1 MNRTDDPKKQ
11 PIPFGVNGPREDIG
25 PTTPTG
31 DNSASYNSGFP
42 PITMLLKAA
51 GGLPPKGQD
60 MNQILYELSSL
71 ARWTSAG
78 ALNVFD
84 STFSSSIS
92 GYPKG
97 AVLSNS
103 TFTGYWLNTTDAN
116 TANPENTDGSLTG
129 WVPAFAYGTTAIT
142 GLAAANVTLT
152 ALQAANERITLAGV
166 LTANINLIFPA
177 WRKSWTIINNCTGSF
192 SVNCK
197 TPSGTG
203 IAVAA
208 GATSRIIGD
217 GTNIISNE
225 SPLITGALQKANN
238 LSEIAA
244 AGSVAQAAAQANIGL
259 TPSKFSGRLLNTQ
272 TFTATGTYT
281 ATAGTNFVIVEQI
294 GAGGASGA
302 ISATASNQNSITCPG
317 SNGVYA
323 KAKFTSGFNGA
334 LVSIGAGG
342 QPRLGN
348 GFDGGNTSFGSL
360 LVCPGGTGS
369 LVGNPTIPP
378 GYTSPQSGTVA
389 PTIDASGILLAS
401 EYGSYLQPAIMI
413 GLGVASNY
421 ASWLVTKFDRRG
433 MGGNGRLNGAN
444 GTQQQGVAGNDGYC
458 IVWEY
463 A

>member
-1 MNRTDDPKKQ
+1 MQKIGDIPNTRADSNGEFTD
-11 PIPFGVNGPREDIG
+11 GNV
-25 PTTPTG
+25 
-31 DNSASYNSGFP
+31 
-42 PITMLLKAA
+42 A
-51 GGLPPKGQD
+51 GGIPPTILPAEWFNTIQREL
-60 MNQILYELSSL
+60 MSILNAAEIEADSDAFDQVLL
-71 ARWTSAG
+71 AIQKLVSEE
-78 ALNVFD
+78 
-84 STFSSSIS
+84 I
-92 GYPKG
+92 
-97 AVLSNS
+97 
-103 TFTGYWLNTTDAN
+103 
-116 TANPENTDGSLTG
+116 PEVKDGSLTQKG
-129 WVPAFAYGTTAIT
+129 VVQLSSSTTSVSEIFAATPKAVKDMGDKALKTT
-142 GLAAANVTLT
+142 
-152 ALQAANERITLAGV
+152 
-166 LTANINLIFPA
+166 
-177 WRKSWTIINNCTGSF
+177 
-192 SVNCK
+192 
-197 TPSGTG
+197 
-203 IAVAA
+203 
-208 GATSRIIGD
+208 
-217 GTNIISNE
+217 
-225 SPLITGALQKANN
+225 NN

-244 AGSVAQAAAQANIGL
+244 AGSVAQATTQANIGL

>member
-1 MNRTDDPKKQ
+1 MSKIERYAGNLRAFGSNAQGLERTLFGETTQADDLTSQVTSSFLRGWGIVGPSENPSMEDFNAAMYTMSQ
-11 PIPFGVNGPREDIG
+11 FIAYQHQMGIPEWDALQEYYSGSICVRNGEAYLSLVDSNIG
-25 PTTPTG
+25 
-31 DNSASYNSGFP
+31 SAP
-42 PITMLLKAA
+42 PSAK
-51 GGLPPKGQD
+51 
-60 MNQILYELSSL
+60 
-71 ARWTSAG
+71 WTS
-78 ALNVFD
+78 
-84 STFSSSIS
+84 
-92 GYPKG
+92 
-97 AVLSNS
+97 
-103 TFTGYWLNTTDAN
+103 
-116 TANPENTDGSLTG
+116 
-129 WVPAFAYGTTAIT
+129 
-142 GLAAANVTLT
+142 
-152 ALQAANERITLAGV
+152 V
-166 LTANINLIFPA
+166 LTAKNALANISGFL
-177 WRKSWTIINNCTGSF
+177 KS
-192 SVNCK
+192 
-197 TPSGTG
+197 
-203 IAVAA
+203 
-208 GATSRIIGD
+208 
-217 GTNIISNE
+217 
-225 SPLITGALQKANN
+225 ANN

-244 AGSVAQAAAQANIGL
+244 SGSVAQAAAQANIGL
-259 TPSKFSGRLLNTQ
+259 TQSKFSGRLLNTQ

>member
-1 MNRTDDPKKQ
+1 MQKIGDIPNTRADSNGEFTDGNVAG
-11 PIPFGVNGPREDIG
+11 GVPPTILPAEWFNTIQRELISILTAAG
-25 PTTPTG
+25 ITPDSEKFDQIAVSISKLVSKG
-31 DNSASYNSGFP
+31 EFLKIKNNLSE
-42 PITMLLKAA
+42 IKAA
-51 GGLPPKGQD
+51 G
-60 MNQILYELSSL
+60 
-71 ARWTSAG
+71 
-78 ALNVFD
+78 
-84 STFSSSIS
+84 
-92 GYPKG
+92 
-97 AVLSNS
+97 
-103 TFTGYWLNTTDAN
+103 
-116 TANPENTDGSLTG
+116 
-129 WVPAFAYGTTAIT
+129 PA
-142 GLAAANVTLT
+142 
-152 ALQAANERITLAGV
+152 
-166 LTANINLIFPA
+166 
-177 WRKSWTIINNCTGSF
+177 
-192 SVNCK
+192 
-197 TPSGTG
+197 
-203 IAVAA
+203 AVAEA
-208 GATSRIIGD
+208 QANLNLAELLGD
-217 GTNIISNE
+217 
-225 SPLITGALQKANN
+225 ALQKKNN

-244 AGSVAQAAAQANIGL
+244 AGSAAQAVAQANIGL

-272 TFTATGTYT
+272 TFTATGAYT

>member
-1 MNRTDDPKKQ
+1 MSKIERYAGNLRAFGSNAQGLERTLFGETTQADDLTSQVTSSFLRGWGIVGPSENPSMEDFNAAMYTMSQ
-11 PIPFGVNGPREDIG
+11 FIAYQHQMGIPEWDALQEYYSGSICVRNGEAYLSLVDSNIG
-25 PTTPTG
+25 
-31 DNSASYNSGFP
+31 SAP
-42 PITMLLKAA
+42 PSAK
-51 GGLPPKGQD
+51 
-60 MNQILYELSSL
+60 
-71 ARWTSAG
+71 WTS
-78 ALNVFD
+78 
-84 STFSSSIS
+84 
-92 GYPKG
+92 
-97 AVLSNS
+97 
-103 TFTGYWLNTTDAN
+103 
-116 TANPENTDGSLTG
+116 
-129 WVPAFAYGTTAIT
+129 
-142 GLAAANVTLT
+142 
-152 ALQAANERITLAGV
+152 V
-166 LTANINLIFPA
+166 LTAKNALANISGFL
-177 WRKSWTIINNCTGSF
+177 KS
-192 SVNCK
+192 
-197 TPSGTG
+197 
-203 IAVAA
+203 
-208 GATSRIIGD
+208 
-217 GTNIISNE
+217 
-225 SPLITGALQKANN
+225 ANN

-244 AGSVAQAAAQANIGL
+244 SGSVAQAAAQANIGL

>member
-1 MNRTDDPKKQ
+1 MQKIGDIPNTRADSNGEFTD
-11 PIPFGVNGPREDIG
+11 GNV
-25 PTTPTG
+25 
-31 DNSASYNSGFP
+31 
-42 PITMLLKAA
+42 A
-51 GGLPPKGQD
+51 GGVPPTILPAEWFNTIQREL
-60 MNQILYELSSL
+60 MSILTAAEIESDSDAFDQVLL
-71 ARWTSAG
+71 AIQKLVSEE
-78 ALNVFD
+78 
-84 STFSSSIS
+84 I
-92 GYPKG
+92 
-97 AVLSNS
+97 
-103 TFTGYWLNTTDAN
+103 
-116 TANPENTDGSLTG
+116 PEVKDGSLTQKG
-129 WVPAFAYGTTAIT
+129 VVQLSSSTTSVSEI
-142 GLAAANVTLT
+142 LAATPKAVKDMGDK
-152 ALQAANERITLAGV
+152 AL
-166 LTANINLIFPA
+166 
-177 WRKSWTIINNCTGSF
+177 
-192 SVNCK
+192 K
-197 TPSGTG
+197 TT
-203 IAVAA
+203 
-208 GATSRIIGD
+208 
-217 GTNIISNE
+217 
-225 SPLITGALQKANN
+225 NN

-244 AGSVAQAAAQANIGL
+244 AGSVAQATTQANIGL

-421 ASWLVTKFDRRG
+421 VSWLVTKFDRRG
-433 MGGNGRLNGAN
+433 MGGDGRLNGAN

>member
-1 MNRTDDPKKQ
+1 MHRID
-11 PIPFGVNGPREDIG
+11 
-25 PTTPTG
+25 TPTAQVDKFG
-31 DNSASYNSGFP
+31 AGKNGFTRGNP
-42 PITMLLKAA
+42 
-51 GGLPPKGQD
+51 Q
-60 MNQILYELSSL
+60 
-71 ARWTSAG
+71 
-78 ALNVFD
+78 
-84 STFSSSIS
+84 
-92 GYPKG
+92 
-97 AVLSNS
+97 
-103 TFTGYWLNTTDAN
+103 TG
-116 TANPENTDGSLTG
+116 
-129 WVPAFAYGTTAIT
+129 VPA
-142 GLAAANVTLT
+142 T
-152 ALQAANERITLAGV
+152 ALDDDYFDAVQEELAGV
-166 LTANINLIFPA
+166 
-177 WRKSWTIINNCTGSF
+177 
-192 SVNCK
+192 VE
-197 TPSGTG
+197 
-203 IAVAA
+203 AA
-208 GATSRIIGD
+208 GFVLNKADRAQLLAAIKH
-217 GTNIISNE
+217 
-225 SPLITGALQKANN
+225 LITLGIPDLKDASLTQKGVVQLSSSTTSVSEILAATPKAVKDMGDKALKTTNN

-244 AGSVAQAAAQANIGL
+244 AGSVAQATTQANIGL

-401 EYGSYLQPAIMI
+401 EYGTYLQPAIMI